1 MASYDFTG
9 ANGAALPSG
18 LTSVEGEFETLEN
31 RLAAKGATPSYGAWL
46 ASASQTYPIGQ
57 PVSLTFNANGDSG
70 GGASG
75 LMVRYTDNQNY
86 FFCGISPSNE
96 RLRLFK
102 RVNGSNVTF
111 GTDGDFIIPSFSN
124 AADYTMVAIDD
135 GETIEI
141 LLDGVSVISIND
153 TELSNSRGTGIRM
166 GSTTSRVDDFIIPEP
181 LASSI
186 SISNPPHANHV
197 YQRNNGVYNFSFPV
211 TYTGT
216 PTALRFRLLN
226 ASDDSVILDWTV
238 FDANPTDGESVVTGT
253 IAASLI
259 GYKIIVGFTDDTN
272 ITSAQNLTWY
282 VGADIAIGGQSL
294 SEDLSTDGA
303 VPALPGY
310 FYYNGTSSAPTS
322 SGRAAYEIARAIIE
336 SEQVAV
342 CITNTGVGSTAL
354 AAQSG
359 DSDYWN
365 KPDGAL
371 WSNTASRISSM
382 TGGENR
388 LEMFIFQQGSKDS
401 ITNVSTSEYLT
412 ALSEFF
418 TRVRS
423 VVTGPDGSALKIAL
437 AIIARSSS
445 ARTDQQNQNI
455 RNAQIAFA
463 NTDSRVRLV
472 NSFFIETEDGTHA
485 TDAAYTELGK
495 QYVMAYYD
503 LNGLPSAS
511 PLKVSSITSGDT
523 ANSFKLNF
531 NANLLLSDSSY
542 PTSSVGLFV
551 DGVEQAVSSFTRTGD
566 REATITAQDPLPS
579 GEVSITI
586 PYGIGEG
593 QSTIL
598 MPRKANVSLSNIATP
613 YNEFLEPF
621 TSITAQLSQP
631 PIANAGPNQSVEAGV
646 LVQVSASASSDGDG
660 TIVGYKWRETT
671 NSGIT
676 LSSTTAENIS
686 FTSPVSDTAQT
697 VTLEL
702 IVTDDDGVDSA
713 PVYVDFNV
721 AAEVVAPTLETLSIE
736 IKGSGTGSHE
746 VTVFLASDISTPI
759 YSGLATFVN
768 DRMVVESSDFSS
780 GQQVVG
786 LWLGNNYPATGGA
799 FYGVVS

>member
-1 MASYDFTG
+1 
-9 ANGAALPSG
+9 
-18 LTSVEGEFETLEN
+18 
-31 RLAAKGATPSYGAWL
+31 
-46 ASASQTYPIGQ
+46 
-57 PVSLTFNANGDSG
+57 
-70 GGASG
+70 
-75 LMVRYTDNQNY
+75 
-86 FFCGISPSNE
+86 
-96 RLRLFK
+96 
-102 RVNGSNVTF
+102 
-111 GTDGDFIIPSFSN
+111 
-124 AADYTMVAIDD
+124 
-135 GETIEI
+135 
-141 LLDGVSVISIND
+141 
-153 TELSNSRGTGIRM
+153 
-166 GSTTSRVDDFIIPEP
+166 
-181 LASSI
+181 
-186 SISNPPHANHV
+186 
-197 YQRNNGVYNFSFPV
+197 
-211 TYTGT
+211 
-216 PTALRFRLLN
+216 
-226 ASDDSVILDWTV
+226 
-238 FDANPTDGESVVTGT
+238 
-253 IAASLI
+253 
-259 GYKIIVGFTDDTN
+259 
-272 ITSAQNLTWY
+272 LTWY

-423 VVTGPDGSALKIAL
+423 VVTGPDGSTLKIAL

-566 REATITAQDPLPS
+566 REATITTQDPLPS

-586 PYGIGEG
+586 PYGIGE
-593 QSTIL
+593 
-598 MPRKANVSLSNIATP
+598 
-613 YNEFLEPF
+613 
-621 TSITAQLSQP
+621 
-631 PIANAGPNQSVEAGV
+631 
-646 LVQVSASASSDGDG
+646 
-660 TIVGYKWRETT
+660 
-671 NSGIT
+671 
-676 LSSTTAENIS
+676 
-686 FTSPVSDTAQT
+686 
-697 VTLEL
+697 
-702 IVTDDDGVDSA
+702 
-713 PVYVDFNV
+713 
-721 AAEVVAPTLETLSIE
+721 
-736 IKGSGTGSHE
+736 
-746 VTVFLASDISTPI
+746 
-759 YSGLATFVN
+759 
-768 DRMVVESSDFSS
+768 
-780 GQQVVG
+780 
-786 LWLGNNYPATGGA
+786 
-799 FYGVVS
+799 